1 MVTKQIPI
9 NLPAGGIV
17 QVQSLTTIN
26 PALDPTKGA
35 MPSPDAGLPSASGA
49 SFSDM
54 LKGEIQQ
61 ISNQW
66 NKTNNDASLLVPSM
80 PKQMREL
87 FELQTTVNHLQ
98 FQVNT
103 ASRIGDTAANSIK
116 RLQQAQG

>member
-1 MVTKQIPI
+1 M
-9 NLPAGGIV
+9 
-17 QVQSLTTIN
+17 QVQSLSIAN

-35 MPSPDAGLPSASGA
+35 VPTPDVGQSGASGV

-61 ISNQW
+61 LSNQW
-66 NKTNNDASLLVPSM
+66 NKTNNDASLMVPSM

-87 FELQTTVNHLQ
+87 FELQATVNHLQ